1 MRTYFV
7 SVSRDLQKKDKN
19 VPFILSKTKAN
30 EKEPLVCSSA
40 RATVLLRKPS
50 PRESHP
56 SKEQDASIVKPLT
69 MTQTTA
75 KRTRT

>member
-40 RATVLLRKPS
+40 RATVSK
-50 PRESHP
+50 RESHP